1 VIGVEDF
8 HVGSFGEK
16 SGKMF
21 LGIFGGVYFSMLE
34 NI

>member
-1 VIGVEDF
+1 LSLPYVK
-8 HVGSFGEK
+8 K

-21 LGIFGGVYFSMLE
+21 LGIFVGVHFSMLE